1 MAQTTIVL
9 MTCDLHGD
17 DTEATETIVF
27 GVGTER
33 FEVDACEQHAN
44 EIRSTLSGYM
54 AAGRKVRG
62 IRSGS
67 GGGSASGATRTTTN
81 RWGFSAADLSA
92 EEKEFAVKQGWS
104 GRGRISGAIMDKI
117 ADRRN
122 KR

>member
-17 DTEATETIVF
+17 DTEATETVVF

-33 FEVDACEQHAN
+33 FELDACEKHAN
-44 EIRSTLSGYM
+44 EIRSTLGTYM
-54 AAGRKVRG
+54 AAGRKIRG

-67 GGGSASGATRTTTN
+67 GSASSGGTRTTTN

-92 EEKEFAVKQGWS
+92 EEKEYAVKQGWS